1 MLVINSP
8 SGNIYGGSQMP
19 TGNFGW
25 KKVKLFIRVPYDAT
39 GGRLNLG
46 FEESR
51 GSIWIK
57 NIKLEKTITP
67 VDLRASANVG
77 FVCGSK
83 DGGDSGWFGAERRGR
98 V

>member
-1 MLVINSP
+1 M
-8 SGNIYGGSQMP
+8 
-19 TGNFGW
+19 
-25 KKVKLFIRVPYDAT
+25 
-39 GGRLNLG
+39 NLG

-83 DGGDSGWFGAERRGR
+83 DGGDSGWFGAEPGEDASKFNSYSGFL
-98 V
+98 VAIPAVPEDTFALYEPEFGPTCSVCEFPLAW